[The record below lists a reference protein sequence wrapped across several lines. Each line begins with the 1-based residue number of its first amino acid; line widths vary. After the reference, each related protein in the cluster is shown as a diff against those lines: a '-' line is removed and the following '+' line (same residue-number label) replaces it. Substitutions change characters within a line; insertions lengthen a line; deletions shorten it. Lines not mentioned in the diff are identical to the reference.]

1 MEVFEDALLLA
12 LEVLVVFN
20 VVKEGLEFVDASEK
34 RGEGTLGRSFIIL
47 GLLALSFMEV
57 ARLIFSVYEVDI
69 VFTEDVV
76 LLLLFL

>member
-57 ARLIFSVYEVDI
+57 A
-69 VFTEDVV
+69 
-76 LLLLFL
+76 